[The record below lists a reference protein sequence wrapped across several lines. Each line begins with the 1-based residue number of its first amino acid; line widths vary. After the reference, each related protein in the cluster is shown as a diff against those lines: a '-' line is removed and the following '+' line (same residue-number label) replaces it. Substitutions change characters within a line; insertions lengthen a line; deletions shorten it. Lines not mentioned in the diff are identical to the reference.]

1 MTQMAMPV
9 QMSDYV
15 FQVRRAAPV
24 QGQHTEEVLREAGWD
39 AAAIATWR
47 AQKVVA

>member
-1 MTQMAMPV
+1 MPV

-15 FQVRRAAPV
+15 FEVRRSAPA
-24 QGQHTEEVLREAGWD
+24 QGQHTDEVLREAGWD
-39 AAAIATWR
+39 ATAIAQWR